1 MLLGITMYGSI
12 FTVNGIK
19 YGTEPE
25 DNKGGY
31 YPTGFEE
38 GKDAIVVG
46 LENTSYSGKVII
58 PESVNYNEKT
68 LIVKFIGANA
78 FNGCVGITSISMG
91 SKIEYIEW
99 GAFGGCTN
107 LVSFNLPSSVE
118 YIGED
123 AFNNTAWYNNLPD
136 GLIYKDNV
144 LLGYKGGQPE
154 GNLEVQEGTRV
165 IASSAFAYCRRIT
178 SVKYPSSLITIGQSS
193 FFQSGLTSV
202 TIPRSVKL
210 IDSQAFHLCRDL
222 IKMEVE
228 DGNTTYDSRNNCN
241 AIIKTTT
248 NTLISGCQNTIIPNT
263 VTSIAS
269 LAFRGQYNLE
279 SIVIPNSV
287 TSIGGGAFS
296 NCGLKNVYSQIKEP
310 YAIDGKAEGDYVQA
324 FTYNDD
330 MTLYVPMGT
339 KGKYQ
344 TTDGWKDFKNI
355 VEMEPEPDYEIEI
368 KSDLTAVIK
377 KMKVDETGIIEIPG
391 KVEKDGKEY
400 TIIGIATEA
409 FKDNTDLKEVIIPNT
424 VTSIGV
430 SAFQGCTNLT
440 SVVIGNSVSNIFR
453 YAFKGCQ
460 KLASFN
466 IPNSVTF
473 VGWNAFEKTVW
484 YNNQPGG
491 LLYKDNV
498 LLGYKGEEPMG
509 TLNIANGTRV
519 IAEYAFRYCF
529 DINSIIFP
537 NTVTSI
543 CKGAFFE
550 TGITTVTLPS
560 SLTNLELQAFDGTE
574 LETVYS
580 NIAEP
585 FEIEGANY
593 GPFGMRYEHAILY
606 VPAGTKALYEATAGW
621 KEFKNIVEME
631 PEPYEIKEDQTVVVK
646 ELEPDETGKV
656 EIPEK
661 VEIDGMEYTVTE
673 IAEAAFKDNTE
684 LTEVTIPSTV
694 TTIGAGAFE
703 GCTNLKAIYVLSLTP
718 ASMTPAASRSEQ
730 RKATG
735 KAASQFEG
743 IDFETCVLYVPFG
756 SEEAYR
762 EAEGWKEFKHI
773 VGVHGETDPALTVK
787 AKSYTREYGEE
798 NPAFEFTTEG
808 AALDG
813 EPMIECEATTESAVG
828 TYDIIVKKGSVKNYN
843 DTYVKG
849 TLTITKAPLKV
860 SVKDVEREQG
870 EENPQ
875 FELVYEGWKLQDTES
890 VLLKKPVATTT
901 ATKDSKPG
909 TYPITIS
916 GGEARNY
923 ELRYV
928 NGRLT
933 VTIPSSINELTE
945 SETFDVYDMSGRK
958 VRRQA
963 TTLKDL
969 PKGVYVVNGRKLVA
983 K

>member
-1 MLLGITMYGSI
+1 MKRLCTFICAMLLGITMYGSI

-19 YGTEPE
+19 YGTEPK

-31 YPTGFEE
+31 YPIGFEE

-58 PESVNYNEKT
+58 PESVNYNGKT

-78 FNGCVGITSISMG
+78 FNGCVGITSISIG

-210 IDSQAFHLCRDL
+210 IDYQAFHLCRDL

-310 YAIDGKAEGDYVQA
+310 YAIDGKAEGDYVQT

-355 VEMEPEPDYEIEI
+355 M
-368 KSDLTAVIK
+368 
-377 KMKVDETGIIEIPG
+377 
-391 KVEKDGKEY
+391 
-400 TIIGIATEA
+400 
-409 FKDNTDLKEVIIPNT
+409 
-424 VTSIGV
+424 
-430 SAFQGCTNLT
+430 
-440 SVVIGNSVSNIFR
+440 
-453 YAFKGCQ
+453 
-460 KLASFN
+460 
-466 IPNSVTF
+466 
-473 VGWNAFEKTVW
+473 
-484 YNNQPGG
+484 
-491 LLYKDNV
+491 
-498 LLGYKGEEPMG
+498 
-509 TLNIANGTRV
+509 
-519 IAEYAFRYCF
+519 
-529 DINSIIFP
+529 
-537 NTVTSI
+537 
-543 CKGAFFE
+543 
-550 TGITTVTLPS
+550 
-560 SLTNLELQAFDGTE
+560 
-574 LETVYS
+574 
-580 NIAEP
+580 
-585 FEIEGANY
+585 
-593 GPFGMRYEHAILY
+593 
-606 VPAGTKALYEATAGW
+606 
-621 KEFKNIVEME
+621 EME

-656 EIPEK
+656 DIPEK
-661 VEIDGMEYTVTE
+661 VEIDGVEYTVTE

-684 LTEVTIPSTV
+684 LTEVTIPGTV

-762 EAEGWKEFKHI
+762 EADGWKEFKQI
-773 VGVHGETDPALTVK
+773 IGVHGETDPALTVK
-787 AKSYTREYGEE
+787 VKSYTREYGEE
-798 NPAFEFTTEG
+798 NPVFEFTTEG

-813 EPMIECEATTESAVG
+813 EPVIECGATTESAVG

-909 TYPITIS
+909 TYPITVS

-958 VRRQA
+958 VRRQ
-963 TTLKDL
+963 TSTLKDL